1 MQRTEIRYAVR
12 AQDYGLAVD
21 HEMRAAILRAAS
33 AAMGSVGPVMAA
45 TTISR
50 TDDLSRTVVFDL
62 MKPLSAG
69 RLQMR
74 KSKRLRVQTGHQV
87 FDSI

>member
-1 MQRTEIRYAVR
+1 
-12 AQDYGLAVD
+12 
-21 HEMRAAILRAAS
+21 
-33 AAMGSVGPVMAA
+33 
-45 TTISR
+45 
-50 TDDLSRTVVFDL
+50 